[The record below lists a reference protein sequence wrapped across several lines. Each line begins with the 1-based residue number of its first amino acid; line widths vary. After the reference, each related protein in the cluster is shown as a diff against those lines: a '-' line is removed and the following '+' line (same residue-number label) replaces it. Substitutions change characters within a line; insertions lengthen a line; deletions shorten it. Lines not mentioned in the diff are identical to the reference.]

1 MATSLQD
8 ITALNQ
14 FPSTEKL
21 FKSIPATP
29 KGLLGPAETGASDVE
44 MMQAKNIARENV
56 GKAEVGIEKAKR
68 TEKTAELAGQA
79 DLEKQF
85 AERRKNLP
93 ELAEL
98 KTGEEKLGSMAF
110 VPTKD
115 TATDIASLYSLVN
128 VIGMAMGGGGKQNAM
143 QAMYAMNGMLEGYQK
158 GKADLYKK
166 EKESFD
172 KNFKSMQTA
181 VSTLKDRY
189 SRALEIEKLDKEAG
203 RIEKALA
210 LSQAGS
216 PVLKAMED
224 KQGSIRVM
232 ETINDLDKAAK
243 NMVSQYNAIK
253 TKADA
258 DAAAE
263 RRHRENIF
271 AANERARLA
280 RVSQERIAKEKLD
293 NKKPGLPKKG
303 EFQADYIS
311 EIIGK
316 RVDVDAASKAAA
328 ASDYKVKIKE
338 LADKNAELGG
348 APGLKVEFSNYI
360 NKFLNTKAG
369 PTGTF
374 TRADL
379 DEAFVNLANQ
389 QSFRGLSEKSKVMAK
404 SELDAVM
411 AYLQVKYGNRAP
423 VAEFKAAQTVLN
435 RGNMTASAY
444 NQVLNAQVRD
454 TNDRLLGLGF
464 KPQDILKIDNF
475 FMKNREQL
483 DLLQVGGQ
491 QEETQQSEIDSVT
504 GLPKTNENGWVLH
517 DDTKGG
523 YAYINPDNPREYI
536 EVE

>member
-1 MATSLQD
+1 VPHSLARLEQR
-8 ITALNQ
+8 Q
-14 FPSTEKL
+14 
-21 FKSIPATP
+21 
-29 KGLLGPAETGASDVE
+29 GAV
-44 MMQAKNIARENV
+44 AV
-56 GKAEVGIEKAKR
+56 
-68 TEKTAELAGQA
+68 
-79 DLEKQF
+79 
-85 AERRKNLP
+85 
-93 ELAEL
+93 
-98 KTGEEKLGSMAF
+98 
-110 VPTKD
+110 
-115 TATDIASLYSLVN
+115 
-128 VIGMAMGGGGKQNAM
+128 
-143 QAMYAMNGMLEGYQK
+143 MN
-158 GKADLYKK
+158 
-166 EKESFD
+166 
-172 KNFKSMQTA
+172 
-181 VSTLKDRY
+181 
-189 SRALEIEKLDKEAG
+189 
-203 RIEKALA
+203 
-210 LSQAGS
+210 
-216 PVLKAMED
+216 
-224 KQGSIRVM
+224 
-232 ETINDLDKAAK
+232 TINDL
-243 NMVSQYNAIK
+243 YNAKQKMVDQFNTVKAK
-253 TKADA
+253 TDA
-258 DAAAE
+258 EANAE
-263 RRHRENIF
+263 RRHQANLA
-271 AANERARLA
+271 AANTRARLQ
-280 RVSQERIAKEKLD
+280 RESQERIAKEKLD

-360 NKFLNTKAG
+360 NKYLSTKVG
-369 PTGTF
+369 PTGVF
-374 TRADL
+374 TRTDL
-379 DEAFVNLANQ
+379 DEAYVNLTNE
-389 QSFRGLSEKSKVMAK
+389 QSFRSLSEKSKVMAK

-423 VAEFKAAQTVLN
+423 VAEFRAAQTVLN

-504 GLPKTNENGWVLH
+504 GLPRTNENGWVLH

>member
-56 GKAEVGIEKAKR
+56 GKAEVNIERAKR
-68 TEKTAELAGQA
+68 TEKTSELAGQA

-110 VPTKD
+110 IPTKD

-243 NMVSQYNAIK
+243 NMVTQYNAIK
-253 TKADA
+253 LKADA

-263 RRHRENIF
+263 RRHKENI
-271 AANERARLA
+271 ANANTRARLQ
-280 RVSQERIAKEKLD
+280 RESQERIAKEKQD
-293 NKKPGLPKKG
+293 KKPGLPKKG

-328 ASDYKVKIKE
+328 AADYKVKIKE

-374 TRADL
+374 TRTDL
-379 DEAFVNLANQ
+379 DEAYINLTNE
-389 QSFRGLSEKSKVMAK
+389 QSFRSLSEKSKVMAK

-423 VAEFKAAQTVLN
+423 VAEFRAAQTVLN

-444 NQVLNAQVRD
+444 NQVLSAQVRD

-475 FMKNREQL
+475 FSKNREQL
-483 DLLQVGGQ
+483 DLLSVGGQ
-491 QEETQQSEIDSVT
+491 QEETQQSETDSVT
-504 GLPKTNENGWVLH
+504 GLPLNNENGWVLES
-517 DDTKGG
+517 DGKGG
-523 YAYINPDNPREYI
+523 YAYVNPSNRAEYT